1 MVKKQYTMK
10 EKIAYNKGLAKAGGE
25 TGAKAKGFLA
35 GINAQRGANKYSQS
49 MAAKRAAEAEGGKKK

>member
-35 GINAQRGANKYSQS
+35 GINAQRGANK
-49 MAAKRAAEAEGGKKK
+49 